1 MALEKLGKKDIISR
15 LSDDVLIHILS
26 RLQTKDAV
34 RTCVLSSR
42 WRNLWTLIYNFYF
55 DDGEDD
61 PFGRCP
67 NFEKFVSG
75 VLSVCQSKDVHNF
88 YLDCTMI
95 SDDEI
100 SHVIPWI
107 SFAVERKVRN
117 LNLKVDMDRAGVW
130 LVRLPQSI
138 LTCSS
143 LVELTMLSDC
153 IFDIPDSSVVCFP
166 SLKIIFMSI
175 RSPDGNL
182 MKKLFRNCP
191 ILEDLSIHGSNLK
204 NKDELTFDINV
215 PTLKMFRIWLGMEY
229 YVSKHKYVIT
239 ARDLECLHIK
249 DFTSSNFL
257 VNDSPFLDVASL
269 DVHEMPGAIDEMDE
283 LEVNRAMELLRGINC
298 TKSLSLTAYTM
309 EFLSLA
315 IKDNMPTF
323 PIMID
328 LELGIKASFG
338 WKLLPHFLS
347 SSPNLESLTLEMNH
361 RVECALQGFLPF
373 ESKSVPSCLR
383 LHLKVIEITDMR
395 GICGEL
401 EVIKYLLKNSEVLE
415 KLEVNFASSMKKKYL
430 RRQILNYYRGSPTC
444 EIKFI

>member
-1 MALEKLGKKDIISR
+1 
-15 LSDDVLIHILS
+15 
-26 RLQTKDAV
+26 
-34 RTCVLSSR
+34 
-42 WRNLWTLIYNFYF
+42 
-55 DDGEDD
+55 
-61 PFGRCP
+61 
-67 NFEKFVSG
+67 
-75 VLSVCQSKDVHNF
+75 
-88 YLDCTMI
+88 MI

-100 SHVIPWI
+100 SHVVPWI

-117 LNLKVDMDRAGVW
+117 LNLKVDIDREGVW

-153 IFDIPDSSVVCFP
+153 IFDIPESSVVCFP
-166 SLKIIFMSI
+166 NLKIIFMSI

-191 ILEDLSIHGSNLK
+191 ALEDLSIHGSNLN
-204 NKDELTFDINV
+204 NKDELTFDIDV
-215 PTLKMFRIWLGMEY
+215 PTLKMFRIWLGMDY
-229 YVSKHKYVIT
+229 YVSKHKFVIT

-249 DFTSSNFL
+249 DYTSSNFL

-283 LEVNRAMELLRGINC
+283 VEVNRAMELLRGINC

-315 IKDNMPTF
+315 IKDDMPTF
-323 PIMID
+323 PNLID

-338 WKLLPHFLS
+338 WKLLPHFLA

-361 RVECALQGFLPF
+361 GVECALQDFLRF

-401 EVIKYLLKNSEVLE
+401 KVIKYLLKNSEVLE
-415 KLEVNFASSMKKKYL
+415 KLEVNFASSTKKKYL